1 MGHED
6 TKNTNLVPG
15 AFVILVAIATIVSPA
30 RVDAQTQPCDRAC
43 LIGLISQYVGA
54 LVARDSSKLPLAP
67 DVKFTEDTKVL
78 KTGEGLWQTATGLR
92 GYRQDIIDVRQG
104 VAGAYLVVE
113 EKGLPAELALRL
125 KIVNRRITEIET
137 MVVRSAAEGMIFAV
151 DQLKAA
157 NPAMTL
163 RPDPSSLNTREAL
176 IKIAL
181 TYPEGLRIGSF
192 VKANTPFAQD
202 AYRLENG
209 RLMAGKECTFIPGCD
224 NIKEQRIPTLAEIKA
239 RVAAVDEDMGIVW
252 LRMDFGRGS
261 VKDPESS
268 LTVWEAFKVYGAEI
282 HAVEAF
288 MEVMP
293 RGASSGWD

>member
-1 MGHED
+1 M
-6 TKNTNLVPG
+6 TRYIPTLLVTI
-15 AFVILVAIATIVSPA
+15 AAIMLPA
-30 RVDAQTQPCDRAC
+30 RVDAQAQPCDRSC
-43 LIGLISQYVGA
+43 LIGFISQYVGA
-54 LVARDSSKLPLAP
+54 LVARDPSKLPLAP
-67 DVKFTEDTKVL
+67 DVKFTEDTKVM
-78 KTGEGLWQTATGLR
+78 KVGEGLWQTASGLR

-113 EKGLPAELALRL
+113 DKGSPVELALRL
-125 KIVNRRITEIET
+125 KVVNRRITGIET
-137 MVVRSAAEGMIFAV
+137 MVVRSAAEGLIFAV

-163 RPDPSSLNTREAL
+163 RPDPSSLNTREAA
-176 IKIAL
+176 IRIAM

-192 VKANTPFAQD
+192 VKANTPFAKD
-202 AYRLENG
+202 AYRFENG
-209 RLMAGKECTFIPGCD
+209 RLMAGKDCTFIPGCN
-224 NIKEQRIPTLAEIKA
+224 NIREQRIPTLAEITA

-268 LTVWEAFKVYGAEI
+268 LVVWEAFKVYGAEI

>member
-1 MGHED
+1 M
-6 TKNTNLVPG
+6 TRFFPILLVM
-15 AFVILVAIATIVSPA
+15 ITVAVLPA
-30 RVDAQTQPCDRAC
+30 YADAQAPPCDRAC
-43 LIGLISQYVGA
+43 LIGFISQYVGA

-67 DVKFTEDTKVL
+67 GVKFTEDTKVM
-78 KTGEGLWQTATGLR
+78 KVGEGLWQTASGLR

-113 EKGLPAELALRL
+113 EKGSPVELVLRL
-125 KIVNRRITEIET
+125 RIVNRRITEIET
-137 MVVRSAAEGMIFAV
+137 VVVRSAAEGMIFAV

-163 RPDPSSLNTREAL
+163 RPAPSSLNTREAA
-176 IKIAL
+176 IRIAM

-192 VKANTPFAQD
+192 VKANTPFAPD
-202 AYRLENG
+202 AYRFENG
-209 RLMAGKECTFIPGCD
+209 RLMAGKECTFIPGCND
-224 NIKEQRIPTLAEIKA
+224 IKEQRIPTLAEITA

-268 LTVWEAFKVYGAEI
+268 LTVWEAFKIFGAEI

>member
-1 MGHED
+1 MPIL
-6 TKNTNLVPG
+6 LVT
-15 AFVILVAIATIVSPA
+15 ITVAAAPA
-30 RVDAQTQPCDRAC
+30 RADAQAQRCNRAC
-43 LIGLISQYVGA
+43 LIGFISQYVGA
-54 LVARDSSKLPLAP
+54 LVARDASKLPLAP
-67 DVKFTEDTKVL
+67 DVKFTEDTKVM
-78 KTGEGLWQTATGLR
+78 KVGEGLWQTASGLQ

-104 VAGAYLVVE
+104 VAGSYLVLE
-113 EKGLPAELALRL
+113 EKGSPVELVLRL
-125 KIVNRRITEIET
+125 RIVNRRITEIET
-137 MVVRSAAEGMIFAV
+137 VVVRSAAEGMIFAV

-157 NPAMTL
+157 NPAMML
-163 RPDPSSLNTREAL
+163 RPAPSSLNTREAA
-176 IKIAL
+176 IGIAM

-192 VKANTPFAQD
+192 VKANTPFAPD
-202 AYRLENG
+202 AYRFENG
-209 RLMAGKECTFIPGCD
+209 RLMAGKECTFIPGCN

-239 RVAAVDEDMGIVW
+239 RVAAVDEDLGIVW

-268 LTVWEAFKVYGAEI
+268 LTVWEAFKIYGAEI

>member
-1 MGHED
+1 M
-6 TKNTNLVPG
+6 TRSIPMLLMAMAAV
-15 AFVILVAIATIVSPA
+15 VSPA
-30 RVDAQTQPCDRAC
+30 RVDAQTQACDRSC
-43 LIGLISQYVGA
+43 LIGFISQYVGA
-54 LVARDSSKLPLAP
+54 LVARDASKLPLAP

-78 KTGEGLWQTATGLR
+78 KVGEGLWQTASGLR

-113 EKGLPAELALRL
+113 EKGSPVELVIRLR
-125 KIVNRRITEIET
+125 IVNRRITEIET
-137 MVVRSAAEGMIFAV
+137 MVVRSAAEGLIFAV

-163 RPDPSSLNTREAL
+163 RPDPLSLNTREAA
-176 IKIAL
+176 IRIAM

-192 VKANTPFAQD
+192 VKANTPFARD
-202 AYRLENG
+202 AYRFENG
-209 RLMAGKECTFIPGCD
+209 RLMAGKECTFIPGCND
-224 NIKEQRIPTLAEIKA
+224 IKEQAVPTLAEIKA
-239 RVAAVDEDMGIVW
+239 RVAAVDEDLGIVW

-268 LTVWEAFKVYGAEI
+268 LTVWEAFKIYGAEI

-293 RGASSGWD
+293 RGASSRWD

>member
-1 MGHED
+1 MPIL
-6 TKNTNLVPG
+6 LVT
-15 AFVILVAIATIVSPA
+15 ITVAAAPA
-30 RVDAQTQPCDRAC
+30 RADAQAQPCNRAC
-43 LIGLISQYVGA
+43 LIGFISQYVGA
-54 LVARDSSKLPLAP
+54 LVARDASKLPLAP
-67 DVKFTEDTKVL
+67 DVKFTEDTKVM
-78 KTGEGLWQTATGLR
+78 KVGEGLWQTASGLR

-104 VAGAYLVVE
+104 VAGSYLVLE
-113 EKGLPAELALRL
+113 EKGSPVELVLRL
-125 KIVNRRITEIET
+125 RIVNRRITEIET
-137 MVVRSAAEGMIFAV
+137 VVVRSAAEGMIFAV

-157 NPAMTL
+157 NPAMML
-163 RPDPSSLNTREAL
+163 RPAPSSLNTREAA
-176 IKIAL
+176 IGIAM

-192 VKANTPFAQD
+192 VKANTPFAPD
-202 AYRLENG
+202 AYRFENG
-209 RLMAGKECTFIPGCD
+209 RLMAGKECTFIPGCN

-239 RVAAVDEDMGIVW
+239 RVAAVDEDLGIVW

-268 LTVWEAFKVYGAEI
+268 LTVWEAFKIYGAEI

>member
-1 MGHED
+1 M
-6 TKNTNLVPG
+6 TRAIPILLV
-15 AFVILVAIATIVSPA
+15 TIVAVVSAA
-30 RVDAQTQPCDRAC
+30 RVVAQAPPCDRSC
-43 LIGLISQYVGA
+43 LIGFISQYVGA
-54 LVARDSSKLPLAP
+54 LIARDSSKLPLAP
-67 DVKFTEDTKVL
+67 DVKFTEDTKVT
-78 KTGEGLWQTATGLR
+78 KVGEGLWQTASGLR

-104 VAGAYLVVE
+104 VAGAHLVVE
-113 EKGLPAELALRL
+113 EKGSPVELALRL
-125 KIVNRRITEIET
+125 KVVNRRITEIET

-157 NPAMTL
+157 NPAMTM
-163 RPDPSSLNTREAL
+163 RPDPKLLNTREAA
-176 IKIAL
+176 ISIAM

-192 VKANTPFAQD
+192 VKANTPFAKD
-202 AYRLENG
+202 AYRFENG
-209 RLMAGKECTFIPGCD
+209 RLMAGKECTFIPGCN

-239 RVAAVDEDMGIVW
+239 RVAAVDEDLGIVW

-288 MEVMP
+288 MEAMP

>member
-1 MGHED
+1 MIRF
-6 TKNTNLVPG
+6 LVPVVIAG
-15 AFVILVAIATIVSPA
+15 AVVPLSIPMA
-30 RVDAQTQPCDRAC
+30 AQGQSCDRAC
-43 LIGLISQYVGA
+43 LIGFISQYVGA
-54 LVARDSSKLPLAP
+54 LVARDASKLPLAP
-67 DVKFTEDTKVL
+67 DVKFTEDTKVM
-78 KTGEGLWQTATGLR
+78 KVGEGLWQTASGLR

-113 EKGLPAELALRL
+113 EKGSPVELVLRL
-125 KIVNRRITEIET
+125 RLVNRRITEIET
-137 MVVRSAAEGMIFAV
+137 VVVRSVAEGMIFAV

-157 NPAMTL
+157 NPPMML
-163 RPDPSSLNTREAL
+163 RPDPSSLNTREAA
-176 IKIAL
+176 IRIAM

-192 VKANTPFAQD
+192 VKANTPFAPD
-202 AYRLENG
+202 AYRFENG
-209 RLMAGKECTFIPGCD
+209 RLMAGKACTFIPGCN
-224 NIKEQRIPTLAEIKA
+224 NIKEQRIPTLAEITA
-239 RVAAVDEDMGIVW
+239 RVAAVDEDLGIVW

-268 LTVWEAFKVYGAEI
+268 LTVWEAFKIYGAEI

>member
-1 MGHED
+1 M
-6 TKNTNLVPG
+6 TRFIPALL
-15 AFVILVAIATIVSPA
+15 AAIAAVVAPA
-30 RVDAQTQPCDRAC
+30 PAAAQTQPCDRAR

-54 LVARDSSKLPLAP
+54 LVARDPSKLPLAP
-67 DVKFTEDTKVL
+67 DVKFTEDTKVM
-78 KTGEGLWQTATGLR
+78 KVGEGLWQTASGLR

-113 EKGLPAELALRL
+113 EKGSPVELALRL
-125 KIVNRRITEIET
+125 KVVNRRITEIET
-137 MVVRSAAEGMIFAV
+137 VVVRSAAEGMIFAV
-151 DQLKAA
+151 DQLKAS
-157 NPAMTL
+157 NPAMML
-163 RPDPSSLNTREAL
+163 RPAPSSLNTREAA
-176 IKIAL
+176 IGIAM

-192 VKANTPFAQD
+192 VKANTPFAPD
-202 AYRLENG
+202 AYRFENG
-209 RLMAGKECTFIPGCD
+209 RLMAGKECTFIPGCN

-239 RVAAVDEDMGIVW
+239 RVAAVDEDLGIVW

-261 VKDPESS
+261 VKDSESS
-268 LTVWEAFKVYGAEI
+268 LTVWEAFKIYGAEI